1 MPLVNMTDML
11 QHAYRHNYA
20 VGAFGVA
27 SWDILEGVV
36 QAAENLRAP
45 IILSLSKTYP
55 GIDNIEALA
64 MAVVGVAQR
73 ATIPVA
79 FQVEVADDPQAVA
92 EAVKMGC
99 GGVVFDASQH
109 ALMDNIAFTKKA
121 VGLARPH
128 GVMVVGQLANLE
140 NGEGPELSTKESST
154 KESTTKESLAGK
166 STSPT
171 EAKCYVERTGVACL
185 AVSVSRME
193 RGSTKHDF
201 ARLAKINQTLG
212 IPLGIHG
219 GSGLSDDQFR
229 RMINFGAAKIN
240 YSTPLFDVV
249 AQRIRQCAR
258 TPSAGYAGYVEQVR
272 DAIRSEVERC
282 IRLWGCS
289 GRAAE
294 VLQQSR
300 AWPPGAMDAEHSDT
314 EAIQDAQ
321 RTNTARAPTSSVRR
335 IK

>member
-36 QAAENLRAP
+36 KAAEALRAP

-64 MAVVGVAQR
+64 MAVVSVAQR

-99 GGVVFDASQH
+99 SGVVFDSSQH
-109 ALMDNIAFTKKA
+109 ALMDNVALTKKS
-121 VGLARPH
+121 VSLAKPH
-128 GVMVVGQLANLE
+128 GVMVVGQLANVE
-140 NGEGPELSTKESST
+140 NGEAPELATKESPP
-154 KESTTKESLAGK
+154 KESTTNKF
-166 STSPT
+166 TSPT
-171 EAKCYVERTGVACL
+171 EAKYYVERTGVTCL

-240 YSTPLFDVV
+240 YCTPLFDVV

-258 TPSAGYAGYVEQVR
+258 TPNAGYAGYVEQVR
-272 DAIRSEVERC
+272 DAIRNEVERC

-300 AWPPGAMDAEHSDT
+300 AWPSDDT
-314 EAIQDAQ
+314 HKDEVAASDPELGSGNESAGFSTG
-321 RTNTARAPTSSVRR
+321 RTRTSSVRR
-335 IK
+335 IR

>member
-11 QHAYRHNYA
+11 QHAYRHGYA

-27 SWDILEGVV
+27 SWDILDGVV
-36 QAAENLRAP
+36 KAAETLRAP
-45 IILSLSKTYP
+45 VILSLSKAYP
-55 GIDNIEALA
+55 GADNIEVLA

-79 FQVEVADDPQAVA
+79 FQIELDDDPQAVK

-99 GGVVFDASQH
+99 SGVVFDASQH
-109 ALMDNIAFTKKA
+109 IFPDNVALTKKA
-121 VGLARPH
+121 VGLAKPH

-140 NGEGPELSTKESST
+140 NGEPTEA
-154 KESTTKESLAGK
+154 LAGK

-171 EAKCYVERTGVACL
+171 EAKYYVERTGVACL
-185 AVSVSRME
+185 AVTVSRME
-193 RGSTKHDF
+193 RGNAKHDF
-201 ARLAKINQTLG
+201 TRLAKINQTLG

-229 RMINFGAAKIN
+229 RMINFGATKIN

-249 AQRIRQCAR
+249 TQRIRQNAR
-258 TPSAGYAGYVEQVR
+258 TPDTGYAGHVEQVR
-272 DAIRSEVERC
+272 DAIRIEVERC
-282 IRLWGCS
+282 IRLWGCG

-300 AWPPGAMDAEHSDT
+300 VWPADAAHVAEAADSNPGLGLGKQPIELNT
-314 EAIQDAQ
+314 G
-321 RTNTARAPTSSVRR
+321 RTRSSSVRR
-335 IK
+335 IR

>member
-1 MPLVNMTDML
+1 MPLVNMSDML

-36 QAAENLRAP
+36 KAAENLRAP

-55 GIDNIEALA
+55 GTDNIEALA

-79 FQVEVADDPQAVA
+79 FQIEVADDPQTVA

-99 GGVVFDASQH
+99 SGVVFDSSQH
-109 ALMDNIAFTKKA
+109 ALMDNVALTKKA
-121 VGLARPH
+121 MGQAKLH
-128 GVMVVGQLANLE
+128 GVMVVGQLANVE
-140 NGEGPELSTKESST
+140 NGEASEAV
-154 KESTTKESLAGK
+154 AGK

-171 EAKCYVERTGVACL
+171 EAKYYVERTGVTCL

-201 ARLAKINQTLG
+201 TRLAKINQTLG

-229 RMINFGAAKIN
+229 RMINSGAAKIN

-249 AQRIRQCAR
+249 AQRIRQSAR
-258 TPSAGYAGYVEQVR
+258 TPDAGYAEYVEQVR

-300 AWPPGAMDAEHSDT
+300 AWPPGAIDAAHNDT
-314 EAIQDAQ
+314 EANQDAQ
-321 RTNTARAPTSSVRR
+321 RTNTARAPSSSVRR

>member
-36 QAAENLRAP
+36 KAAETLRAP
-45 IILSLSKTYP
+45 IILSLSKAYP
-55 GIDNIEALA
+55 GTDNIESLAL
-64 MAVVGVAQR
+64 AVVGVAQR

-79 FQVEVADDPQAVA
+79 FQIELDDDPQAVK

-109 ALMDNIAFTKKA
+109 ALMDNVALTKKA
-121 VGLARPH
+121 VGLAKPH
-128 GVMVVGQLANLE
+128 GVMVVGQLANVE
-140 NGEGPELSTKESST
+140 NGEATESV
-154 KESTTKESLAGK
+154 AGK
-166 STSPT
+166 STSPP
-171 EAKCYVERTGVACL
+171 EAKYYVERTGVACL

-249 AQRIRQCAR
+249 AQRIRQNAR
-258 TPSAGYAGYVEQVR
+258 TPDTGYAGHVAQIR
-272 DAIRSEVERC
+272 DAIRNEVERC

-300 AWPPGAMDAEHSDT
+300 AWPSDDT
-314 EAIQDAQ
+314 HKDEVAAGDPELGSGNESAGFSTG
-321 RTNTARAPTSSVRR
+321 RTRTSSVRR
-335 IK
+335 IR